1 MWFRFLYFERII
13 MGVKRSTEEQGI
25 VFVGNDLVGF
35 QDFFVSFFLLS
46 VVISV
51 FVHSG

>member
-1 MWFRFLYFERII
+1 

-35 QDFFVSFFLLS
+35 QDFSCLFLLS

>member
-1 MWFRFLYFERII
+1 

-35 QDFFVSFFLLS
+35 QDFFFRVFFLLS
-46 VVISV
+46 VVSV